1 MRASSAPKTKAPL
14 LVKARVNAIVLEFLR
29 EHSQ

>member
-1 MRASSAPKTKAPL
+1 MRMSSALKTKAPL
-14 LVKARVNAIVLEFLR
+14 LVKARVNAIVLDFLR

>member
-1 MRASSAPKTKAPL
+1 MSSAPKTKAPL
-14 LVKARVNAIVLEFLR
+14 LVKARVNAIVLDVLR